1 MLRETDRD
9 ALYYAPVYYTTRAR
23 DTYDAPFEVCCNH
36 EHATPLAA
44 EECSPLE
51 YVLDRIPSGYPPM
64 GVKAWTGRHW
74 RPLTAEEERS
84 IPPLPDGI
92 PSMAR
97 KVGATMEALYYAPA
111 YWITGERHG
120 IGAPFDI
127 CCPHEH
133 PTALDAAECPPR
145 EYVIDVPSGC
155 PPMEVLAW
163 TGETLAATHLP
174 GEPSATRTVRPR
186 TVHVSSAHPLHGSAV
201 ASSLT
206 QFQR

>member
-51 YVLDRIPSGYPPM
+51 YVLDRMPSGYPPM

-163 TGETLAATHLP
+163 TGKHWRPLTSQESRALHEQSVPGRCMCHLH
-174 GEPSATRTVRPR
+174 TRYMDLPWPR
-186 TVHVSSAHPLHGSAV
+186 V
-201 ASSLT
+201 
-206 QFQR
+206 